1 LLASTYSTDGTHYL
15 GLAPLPQFGGKDR
28 ARMVGMVNPSVTDQ
42 DLRRM
47 QKAGVRG
54 IRFNLSPLAP
64 PRSI

>member
-1 LLASTYSTDGTHYL
+1 
-15 GLAPLPQFGGKDR
+15 
-28 ARMVGMVNPSVTDQ
+28 MVGMVNPSVTDQ